1 MGTPFDF
8 LIPTNKWLE
17 KVPINIINAFENFI
31 GTGEHVTQE
40 KVDQICAW
48 LAWKV
53 NIMIE
58 RKRQEVLKKL
68 HGMYQN
74 TVGGKVMQMAN
85 AVSGFI
91 SDPLGSIGAFAS
103 ALGGPIP
110 KIIQWSVILLKEI
123 PKLAANLAKIVS
135 ALPPQPPNPS
145 INYDKFKLR
154 INSISMS
161 AITSD
166 PSSLP
171 APEVMFPE
179 PEKPFSKEGFKTAFE
194 NASAG
199 LKSSKQKFVLT
210 EEDKLAMEALKESY
224 ETQALE
230 ITRDMLS

>member
-17 KVPINIINAFENFI
+17 KVPLNIINAFNNFI
-31 GTGEHVTQE
+31 GTGEHVAQE
-40 KVDQICAW
+40 KVDQICVW
-48 LAWKV
+48 LSWKV

-58 RKRQEVLKKL
+58 RKRQELLKKL
-68 HGMYQN
+68 HGMYMN
-74 TVGGKVMQMAN
+74 TVGGKVMQMAM
-85 AVSGFI
+85 AVKSFM
-91 SDPLGSIGAFAS
+91 SDPIGSVGAFAS
-103 ALGGPIP
+103 GIGGPIP

-135 ALPPQPPNPS
+135 ALPPQPPNPD
-145 INYDKFKLR
+145 INYDKFKLK
-154 INSISMS
+154 INSISMG

-171 APEVMFPE
+171 PPEVMFPE

-199 LKSSKQKFVLT
+199 LKSSKKKFTLS
-210 EEDKLAMEALKESY
+210 EEDRVAMEALKQSY
-224 ETQALE
+224 EADSLE
-230 ITRDMLS
+230 IYKNLF

>member
-17 KVPINIINAFENFI
+17 KVPINVINAFNNFI
-31 GTGEHVTQE
+31 GTGEHVAQE
-40 KVDQICAW
+40 KVDQICVW
-48 LAWKV
+48 LSWKV

-58 RKRQEVLKKL
+58 RKRQELLKKL

-74 TVGGKVMQMAN
+74 TVGGKVMKMAT
-85 AVSGFI
+85 AIKDFM
-91 SDPLGSIGAFAS
+91 SDPLGAVGSFAS
-103 ALGGPIP
+103 ALGGPVP
-110 KIIQWSVILLKEI
+110 KVIQWGVILIKEI

-135 ALPPQPPNPS
+135 ALPPQPPNPN
-145 INYDKFKLR
+145 INYDKFKLK
-154 INSISMS
+154 INSISMG

-210 EEDKLAMEALKESY
+210 EEDKLAMEKMKESY
-224 ETQALE
+224 ENQALN
-230 ITRDMLS
+230 IYRDIL